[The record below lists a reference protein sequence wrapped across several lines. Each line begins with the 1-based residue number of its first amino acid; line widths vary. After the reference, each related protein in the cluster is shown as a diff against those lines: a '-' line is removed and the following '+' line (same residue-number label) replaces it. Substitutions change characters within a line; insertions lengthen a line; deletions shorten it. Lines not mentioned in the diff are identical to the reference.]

1 MNDLAYLIKVSL
13 CLYSGSSDGSLLSL
27 ENLRQKVWAK
37 SHIVGYFLG
46 GPSGHH
52 VIWVT
57 RWDLKR
63 GQVKINFMNI
73 FSNIL

>member
-13 CLYSGSSDGSLLSL
+13 GEYSGSSGGYHLSL

-37 SHIVGYFLG
+37 SHIVGHLLG
-46 GPSGHH
+46 GPSGHQG
-52 VIWVT
+52 IWGT
-57 RWDLKR
+57 KWDLKR
-63 GQVKINFMNI
+63 GQVKINFMKI